1 MYTIIFFLQTV
12 LIKMSTANK
21 NLAIFSPKLFGFHA
35 RERERERERER
46 VLIPIKEVRLDS

>member
-1 MYTIIFFLQTV
+1 
-12 LIKMSTANK
+12 MSTANK

-35 RERERERERER
+35 RERERERER

>member
-1 MYTIIFFLQTV
+1 
-12 LIKMSTANK
+12 MSTANK

>member
-12 LIKMSTANK
+12 LIKCLQQIKISLSSLLNYSAFT
-21 NLAIFSPKLFGFHA
+21 
-35 RERERERERER
+35 RERERERER